1 MPTIDIRRKHSKP
14 LKDAKAAVDKVAKE
28 ISQKFEMTYGWQGN
42 DLHFERAG
50 VKGRIA
56 LEKDT
61 VHVTADLGFLLSM
74 LKPAV
79 EKEIEKRLD
88 QHFGVA

>member
-1 MPTIDIRRKHSKP
+1 MPTIDIRRKHAKN
-14 LKDAKAAVDKVAKE
+14 LKDAKAAVDAVAKE
-28 ISQKFEMTYGWQGN
+28 ISQKFELTYGWDGN
-42 DLHFERAG
+42 HLHFERAG
-50 VKGRIA
+50 VNGRIA